1 MNPMISKPLI
11 CSAAV
16 KAKED
21 KDDAGALMDK
31 ARGWFGK
38 AYKIN
43 PDDPPNL
50 YYLAQSMANRPGF
63 PTASALNAADHALVG
78 APMVFEYA
86 RYYAYLNLLHGD
98 RITAVGIL
106 TPFSADPH
114 SHKRSQRVRAAIAG
128 IQQNKSVEEIT
139 AILDAEDKEDETEK
153 EKKKE
158 KASDET

>member
-1 MNPMISKPLI
+1 
-11 CSAAV
+11 
-16 KAKED
+16 
-21 KDDAGALMDK
+21 
-31 ARGWFGK
+31 
-38 AYKIN
+38 
-43 PDDPPNL
+43 
-50 YYLAQSMANRPGF
+50 
-63 PTASALNAADHALVG
+63 
-78 APMVFEYA
+78 
-86 RYYAYLNLLHGD
+86 LHGD